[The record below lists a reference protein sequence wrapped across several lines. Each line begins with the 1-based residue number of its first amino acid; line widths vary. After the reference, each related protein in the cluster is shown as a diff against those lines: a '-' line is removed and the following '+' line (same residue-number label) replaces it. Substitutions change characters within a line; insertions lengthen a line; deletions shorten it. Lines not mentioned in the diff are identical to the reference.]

1 MTRATAEYRGVLEQC
16 VQQLSLRCVGLNLA
30 LADTVYAGN
39 HVDVTLLP
47 QDIYLRARQVATAP
61 SLRLPPQEQARG
73 PLLQGDGG
81 AVAAGRVRPALMF
94 NMSGAQDVS
103 LVLNDVQTLQR
114 NQQQSV
120 EPQQPQLS
128 KQPPRRAQTS
138 YATSNLF
145 PLQPGQPLTHIGS
158 MRVLAQ
164 PRIELPLIRG
174 CRVMVCRGSGAPA
187 PDRFPIPHAS
197 VSRQHA
203 VVDVAADG
211 TPRSIPTLI

>member
-1 MTRATAEYRGVLEQC
+1 MTRATAESRGVLEQC

-47 QDIYLRARQVATAP
+47 QDIYLRARHVATAP
-61 SLRLPPQEQARG
+61 SLRPPHPEH
-73 PLLQGDGG
+73 PLLQQQQQQRASGDGM
-81 AVAAGRVRPALMF
+81 ASSRSRPALMF
-94 NMSGAQDVS
+94 NMGGAADVS
-103 LVLNDVQTLQR
+103 LVLDDVQALQR
-114 NQQQSV
+114 NQQQSTGP
-120 EPQQPQLS
+120 PQQQ
-128 KQPPRRAQTS
+128 RRAQTS
-138 YATSNLF
+138 YAKSNLH
-145 PLQPGQPLTHIGS
+145 PLQPGEPLRHIGS
-158 MRVLAQ
+158 MRVLAE

-187 PDRFPIPHAS
+187 PDKFPIPHAS

-211 TPRSIPTLI
+211 THRSLPTLI

>member
-1 MTRATAEYRGVLEQC
+1 VLEQC
-16 VQQLSLRCVGLNLA
+16 VQQLSLRCIGLNLA

-61 SLRLPPQEQARG
+61 SLRPPHQEHA
-73 PLLQGDGG
+73 LLQQHAAGDG
-81 AVAAGRVRPALMF
+81 VASSRGRPALMF
-94 NMSGAQDVS
+94 NMSGAADVS
-103 LVLNDVQTLQR
+103 SVLNDVQTLQR
-114 NQQQSV
+114 NQHRDPSM
-120 EPQQPQLS
+120 
-128 KQPPRRAQTS
+128 QPPRRAQTS
-138 YATSNLF
+138 YAKSNLH
-145 PLQPGQPLTHIGS
+145 PLQPGEPLRHIGS
-158 MRVLAQ
+158 MRVLAE

-187 PDRFPIPHAS
+187 PDKFPVPHAS

-211 TPRSIPTLI
+211 TPRPIPTLI